1 MATKL
6 LQLRPCKATVVNALM
21 EHDPVA
27 RIQFCTLFLWSVQD
41 GEVDPQLVFFTDK
54 ASFHYVER

>member
-6 LQLRPCKATVVNALM
+6 LQLRPCKATVVNVLM

-27 RIQFCTLFLWSVQD
+27 RIHFCYLFLWSVQD
-41 GEVDPQLVFFTDK
+41 GEVDPQLVFFTDD
-54 ASFHYVER
+54 ACFHYVER